1 MWQLNVICFVIVS
14 VNNRSNIS
22 LGHCVTFSVSNRSN
36 ISLGHCVTFS
46 VSNRSNISLGH
57 CVTFSVANQTCAF
70 LCATR
75 VLFRRYNSRHFIKTW
90 LRFIPTT
97 VHQLFISLPNSPY
110 FATFPN
116 FPFRFLNC
124 LTLHSLTN
132 SSSSPTMNFISPS
145 KLKVTLEESFNSYL

>member
-1 MWQLNVICFVIVS
+1 LLKVIQYEVSNRTLIWKLRGLRELQEQMWQLNVICFVIVS

-57 CVTFSVANQTCAF
+57 CVTFSVSNRSNISLGHCVTFSVANQTCAL

-75 VLFRRYNSRHFIKTW
+75 VQSAA
-90 LRFIPTT
+90 TT
-97 VHQLFISLPNSPY
+97 ADIS
-110 FATFPN
+110 
-116 FPFRFLNC
+116 
-124 LTLHSLTN
+124 
-132 SSSSPTMNFISPS
+132 
-145 KLKVTLEESFNSYL
+145 